1 MLNSNR
7 NSFGQALA
15 IASSFLAIV
24 VTFTCLGL
32 YSGCAKAQDSKTDSK
47 AESKSDTKT
56 PEKSWEDF
64 DLNNFTNPTKIDN
77 EWMPLKPGT
86 RFTWDGTTIDDEGD
100 AIPHRVV
107 FTITDLTKVIAGV
120 RTVVCWD
127 QDYSDGDLEETELV
141 FFAQDNDGTVW
152 HLGQYPEEYDEGK
165 LVAAPCWLH
174 GFEDARAGIMM
185 KAEPKL
191 GTPSYSQ
198 GWAPSVDWTDRA
210 KVDQIGLK
218 TSVPAGSYEDVLVIA
233 ETSQSEPDAQQLK
246 YYARGVGNVRVGWRG
261 AGEKTKETLEL
272 VKVEQLGPEA
282 LAEARAEALKLEK
295 SAYKNSKD
303 VYAQTQPA
311 EHTPYKAE
319 GQ

>member
-1 MLNSNR
+1 
-7 NSFGQALA
+7 
-15 IASSFLAIV
+15 LAIV
-24 VTFTCLGL
+24 VTLTFLGL
-32 YSGCAKAQDSKTDSK
+32 YSGCAEAQDSKTDSK